1 MHLISRVGGQLVP
14 FCIVSYGLGLHAVIR
29 HLLGWAW
36 EPLDEEVDPVV
47 GHVVPVQRLLSE
59 PRLEEILECD
69 VGTFVCVR
77 KFNVRDSP
85 KSAEYLNKQKII
97 SSLEPLVR

>member
-1 MHLISRVGGQLVP
+1 MLS
-14 FCIVSYGLGLHAVIR
+14 
-29 HLLGWAW
+29 WTW
-36 EPLDEEVDPVV
+36 EPLHEEVDAVV
-47 GHVVPVQRLLSE
+47 GHVVPVKRLLSE
-59 PRLEEILECD
+59 PSLEEILECD
-69 VGTFVCVR
+69 VCTFVRVR